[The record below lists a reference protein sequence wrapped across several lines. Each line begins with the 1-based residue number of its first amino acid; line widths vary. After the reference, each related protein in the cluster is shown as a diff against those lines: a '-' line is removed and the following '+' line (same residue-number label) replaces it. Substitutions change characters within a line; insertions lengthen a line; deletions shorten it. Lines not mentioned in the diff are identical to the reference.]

1 MPMKSI
7 VFVTRNLCGGGTERV
22 LTQLASDFA
31 ARRLRCTIITMDAA
45 KIDYPLDQAVAVLS
59 IGRLSRCRVVD
70 ALRRCCTLR
79 ALVKRQQPD
88 VVLAMPEEVGICV
101 LPALLGCGIP
111 VYVSERNNPWTM
123 PRQPLLR
130 WMRRLVYPLAKGIIC
145 QTEEARMFFP
155 RAVRKK
161 CVVLANPVDAG
172 RIPPCYTGAREKVIV
187 GAGRL
192 SPEKD
197 FPLLIRS
204 FSLFAEKHPDFRLC
218 IYGEGPQRP
227 ALEALITQLGLQAV
241 AGLPGRSDALLRAIN
256 PAAMFVL
263 SSAEEGMP
271 NVLLEALCMGMPV
284 IATDCPPGAP
294 RQLIEHGINGLLVPV
309 HDAHA
314 MAAAMES
321 LCDPALSAQLA
332 RNAGCLRERLT
343 SRQVYDAWAE
353 YLLSGKLHHL

>member
-1 MPMKSI
+1 MPMRSI

-22 LTQLASDFA
+22 LAQLASDFA
-31 ARRLRCTIITMDAA
+31 ARQLRCTIITMEEA
-45 KIDYPLDQAVAVLS
+45 KADYPLDKAVTVLS
-59 IGRLSRCRVVD
+59 IGRLSRCRVAD
-70 ALRRCCTLR
+70 ALRRYRRLR
-79 ALVKRQQPD
+79 ALVKQQQPD
-88 VVLAMPEEVGICV
+88 VVLAMPEAVGICV
-101 LPALLGCGIP
+101 LPALLGCGMP

-161 CVVLANPVDAG
+161 CVVLANPIDAG
-172 RIPPCYTGAREKVIV
+172 RIPPGHTGEREKVIV

-204 FSLFAEKHPDFRLC
+204 FALFAEKHPDFRLR

-227 ALEALITQLGLQAV
+227 ALEAQIAQLGLQNTV
-241 AGLPGRSDALLRAIN
+241 ELPGRSDDLLRAIN

-294 RQLIEHGINGLLVPV
+294 RQLIEHGVNGMLVPV
-309 HDAHA
+309 HDAPA

-321 LCDPALSAQLA
+321 LCDPAFSAWLA
-332 RNAGCLRERLT
+332 RNAGSLRERLT
-343 SRQVYDAWAE
+343 SRKAFDAWAE
-353 YLLSGKLHHL
+353 YLFSGKLHYS